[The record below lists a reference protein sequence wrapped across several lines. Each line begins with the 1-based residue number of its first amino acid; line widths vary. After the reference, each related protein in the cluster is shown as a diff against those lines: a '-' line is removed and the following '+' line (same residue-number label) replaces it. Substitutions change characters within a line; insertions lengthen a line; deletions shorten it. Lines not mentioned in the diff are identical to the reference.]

1 MKLYKLTEMDRPND
15 LVFLVAE
22 SRVFSRLFNRVA
34 CFNVFVFHGIKKK
47 DTKTH
52 APLFGFVF
60 FSMSLLDNR
69 VSFEWKTSSKL
80 HVWCAHVS
88 LSPSST

>member
-47 DTKTH
+47 TQKHTRLSLDS
-52 APLFGFVF
+52 F